1 MESRKK
7 SDYQMDF
14 SEIISTMLNGALVGG
29 VFGFFIPT
37 VVGLIIGGYSSMLFS
52 NQIGFQNDS
61 KMMTGITIF
70 CCLLGLI
77 FGFILN
83 MMLLPVF
90 MLSSMLG
97 ASIISIFAVVV
108 TYSERKRIYLE
119 NKAK

>member
-90 MLSSMLG
+90 MFSSMLG
-97 ASIISIFAVVV
+97 AGIISIFAVVV
-108 TYSERKRIYLE
+108 TYSEKKRIWL
-119 NKAK
+119 KK